1 MKQASIIVNNITAK
15 QFGKTVLNN
24 ISFTIHEQEQL
35 AIVGPGGSGKTSLAK
50 AIAGLLFTAGTVQF
64 FKNNTAYK
72 PLIAYVSQLE
82 TLKNLSNVTD
92 FYYQQR
98 FNSTEN
104 EDSLTLLQELSR
116 DNDNHNDITY
126 WLETFSLNHRT
137 HSPLLQL
144 SNGELKK
151 MQLIK
156 HLLKRPDVLILD
168 NAFVGLDANS
178 REQLELQLSNLAQ
191 KGLHVIS
198 ICSEHQLPAYVTHVA
213 VMQDGNLQQLL
224 TKNKFVPAPAKQ
236 PFSTAGLPTLQP
248 VKYEGAVI
256 EMHNVSIRYGQ
267 IQILQQINWKVKSG
281 ECWALKGANGAGKS
295 TLLSLV
301 TADNPQAYSQNIS
314 LFGKRRGTGESIWDI
329 KSKIGFVSPELHKY
343 FDISTTAYNAI
354 GSGFFDTMGLFRQL
368 NAEQHKAVAAWLQY
382 FNLTAVQHKSLS
394 LLSASEQRLILI
406 ARALVKNPVL
416 LVLDEPTQGLDDEQV
431 ARLINLINTI
441 HAATKVS
448 MVFTSHYAAET
459 PGCVSHVIELKSG
472 KAYSY
477 RVTAES
483 KQHEL
488 LKEHI
493 PTY

>member
-1 MKQASIIVNNITAK
+1 MKQASIIVNNITAT
-15 QFGKTVLNN
+15 QFGKQVLNN
-24 ISFTIHEQEQL
+24 ISFTINQQEQL

-50 AIAGLLFTAGTVQF
+50 AIAGLLFTSGTVQF
-64 FKNNTAYK
+64 LNNNTPYK

-116 DNDNHNDITY
+116 DNHNQTDIQY
-126 WLETFSLNHRT
+126 WLDTFSLGHRT
-137 HSPLLQL
+137 NSPLLQL

-168 NAFVGLDANS
+168 NAFVGLDVQS
-178 REQLELQLSNLAQ
+178 REQLEQQLTNLAQ
-191 KGLHVIS
+191 KGLNIIS
-198 ICSEHQLPAYVTHVA
+198 ICSEHQIPAYVTHVA
-213 VMQDGNLQQLL
+213 VIKDGSLQQLIS
-224 TKNKFVPAPAKQ
+224 KNKFVPSQTKNH
-236 PFSTAGLPTLQP
+236 FSATGLPALQK
-248 VKYEGAVI
+248 VKFDGAVI

-267 IQILQQINWKVKSG
+267 VQILQQINWKVKSG

-343 FDISTTAYNAI
+343 FDITTTAYNAI

-368 NAEQHKAVAAWLQY
+368 NTEQHQAVTAWLKY
-382 FNLTAVQHKSLS
+382 FNLSGVQHKSLS

-441 HAATKVS
+441 HAKTKVS
-448 MVFTSHYAAET
+448 IVFTSHYATET
-459 PGCVSHVIELKSG
+459 PACVSHVIELKSG

-477 RVTAES
+477 RVTTES

-488 LKEHI
+488 LTEHI

>member
-72 PLIAYVSQLE
+72 PLITYVAQLE

-116 DNDNHNDITY
+116 DNDHTNDIQY
-126 WLETFSLNHRT
+126 WLETFALHHRT
-137 HSPLLQL
+137 NTPLLQL

-168 NAFVGLDANS
+168 NAFVGLDVNS
-178 REQLELQLSNLAQ
+178 REQLEIQLSSLAQ
-191 KGLHVIS
+191 KGLHIIS
-198 ICSEHQLPAYVTHVA
+198 ICSEHQVPAYVTHVA
-213 VMQDGNLQQLL
+213 VMQDGNLQQLV

-236 PFSTAGLPTLQP
+236 EFSTTGMPALQP

-267 IQILQQINWKVKSG
+267 TQILQQVNWKVKSG
-281 ECWALKGANGAGKS
+281 ECWALKGPNGAGKS

-343 FDISTTAYNAI
+343 FDITTTAYNAI

-368 NAEQHKAVAAWLQY
+368 NAEQHKAVTAWLQY
-382 FNLTAVQHKSLS
+382 FNLTSVQHKSLS

-431 ARLINLINTI
+431 ARLINLLNTI

-459 PGCVSHVIELKSG
+459 PACVSHVIELKSG

-477 RVTAES
+477 RVTTES

>member
-1 MKQASIIVNNITAK
+1 MKQASIIVSNITAK
-15 QFGKTVLNN
+15 QFGKTVLND

-35 AIVGPGGSGKTSLAK
+35 AIVGSGGSGKTSLAK
-50 AIAGLLFTAGTVQF
+50 AIAGLLFTSGTVQF
-64 FKNNTAYK
+64 LRNNTTYK
-72 PLIAYVSQLE
+72 PVITYVSQLE

-104 EDSLTLLQELSR
+104 EDSLTLFQELSR
-116 DNDNHNDITY
+116 DNDNQHDITY
-126 WLETFSLNHRT
+126 WLDTFSLNHRT

-168 NAFVGLDANS
+168 NAFVGLDVQS
-178 REQLELQLSNLAQ
+178 REQLEQQLNSLAQ
-191 KGLHVIS
+191 KGLHIIS
-198 ICSEHQLPAYVTHVA
+198 ICSEHQLPAYITHVA
-213 VMQDGNLQQLL
+213 VLKEGQLQQLT
-224 TKNKFVPAPAKQ
+224 TKNKFVPSQTKHQ
-236 PFSTAGLPTLQP
+236 FSTENLPTLQP
-248 VKYEGAVI
+248 MKYEGAVI

-343 FDISTTAYNAI
+343 FDITTTAYNAI

-368 NAEQHKAVAAWLQY
+368 NAEQHKAVTAWLQY
-382 FNLTAVQHKSLS
+382 FNLTAIQHKSLS

-431 ARLINLINTI
+431 ARLVSLINTI
-441 HAATKVS
+441 HAKTKVS
-448 MVFTSHYAAET
+448 MVFTSHYATET
-459 PGCVSHVIELKSG
+459 PACVSHVIELKGG

-477 RVTAES
+477 RVTAEV

-488 LKEHI
+488 IKEHI